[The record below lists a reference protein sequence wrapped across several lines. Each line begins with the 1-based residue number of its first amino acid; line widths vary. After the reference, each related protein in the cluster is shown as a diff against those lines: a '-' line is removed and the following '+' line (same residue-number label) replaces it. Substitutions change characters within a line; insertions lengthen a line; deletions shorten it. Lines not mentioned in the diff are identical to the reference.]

1 VGTREHERLPVNQRV
16 KVQLA
21 DRQALF
27 DLYLKDISRGGLFVE
42 TEQPLPLRA
51 RIEVTLAVDK
61 DGALAIE
68 GEVVHVVGKEQAAA
82 WGCAA
87 GVGVQFSNL
96 DADKRD
102 RLESYLDGVRARLDQ
117 ELGDAPF
124 DTNLI
129 DQVERGSRKGDLYAV
144 LGVDLKAD
152 DVEIEVAAE
161 MRNQALGSLLARTD
175 VTPQLRTRI
184 AAAKNAAE
192 RAATMLRDPAR
203 RGGYLF
209 RSSNLPPEQ
218 LADLVSRWPAVR
230 AEVARQWEQAFPA
243 NAEESRRLAK
253 VAQQAVEVKDVA
265 GARRTAA
272 LALKKNPFLFELR
285 DALRGWKE

>member
-68 GEVVHVVGKEQAAA
+68 GEVVHVVSKEQAVA
-82 WGCAA
+82 WGGEA

-96 DADKRD
+96 DDDKRD
-102 RLESYLDGVRARLDQ
+102 RLESFLDGVRARLDQ

-124 DTNLI
+124 DTHIVDL
-129 DQVERGSRKGDLYAV
+129 VERGNRTGDVYAV

-152 DVEIEVAAE
+152 DIEIEVAAE
-161 MRNQALGSLLARTD
+161 MRSQVLGGLLARTD
-175 VTPQLRTRI
+175 VTPSLRARI
-184 AAAKNAAE
+184 AAAKNATD
-192 RAATMLRDPAR
+192 RAAT
-203 RGGYLF
+203 
-209 RSSNLPPEQ
+209 
-218 LADLVSRWPAVR
+218 V
-230 AEVARQWEQAFPA
+230 
-243 NAEESRRLAK
+243 
-253 VAQQAVEVKDVA
+253 
-265 GARRTAA
+265 
-272 LALKKNPFLFELR
+272 
-285 DALRGWKE
+285 